1 MTLKTKIIALVL
13 ALAMFLFSSY
23 MYVKTGDWVAA
34 VFVVGSIGYAL
45 FFFLSSK
52 NHNQKEHDHV

>member
-1 MTLKTKIIALVL
+1 MTIKLIALMV

-23 MYVKTGDWVAA
+23 MYIKTGDWVAA

-45 FFFLSSK
+45 LFFLSSK
-52 NHNQKEHDHV
+52 NHN